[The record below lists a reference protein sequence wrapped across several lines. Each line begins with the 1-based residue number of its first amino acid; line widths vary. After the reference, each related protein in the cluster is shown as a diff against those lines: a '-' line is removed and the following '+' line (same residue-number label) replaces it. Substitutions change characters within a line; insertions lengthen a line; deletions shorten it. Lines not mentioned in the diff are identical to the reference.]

1 VSRPEIDLYGIR
13 NCDTCKKARAWLDAR
28 GVSYRF
34 HDFRED
40 GLERSTL
47 EDIERAVGWEY
58 LLNRRSTTWRELS
71 DEDRAHL
78 TRDKALQLMLRFPTL
93 IKRPVLMVGDNMFSG
108 FSPALYEKAL

>member
-1 VSRPEIDLYGIR
+1 MSHPEIVLFGIR
-13 NCDTCKKARAWLDAR
+13 NCDTCKKARAWLDTR
-28 GVSYRF
+28 GVSYQF

-40 GLERSTL
+40 GLERSIL
-47 EDIERAVGWEY
+47 EDLEHAVGWEH

-78 TRDKALQLMLRFPTL
+78 TRDKALQLMLQFPTL
-93 IKRPVLMVGDNMFSG
+93 IKRPVLKVGNNMFSG

>member
-1 VSRPEIDLYGIR
+1 MSPPEIVLYGIR

-28 GVSYRF
+28 GVSHRF

-40 GLERSTL
+40 GLERSVL
-47 EDIERAVGWEY
+47 EDIERDVGWEY

-78 TRDKALQLMLRFPTL
+78 TRDKALRLMLRFPTL
-93 IKRPVLMVGDNMFSG
+93 IKRPVLKAGDNIFSG